1 MESKKIRLRTLLTSL
16 STGSVMITACLILCA
31 LFVFQKAN
39 IEDSI
44 AENNIAYARKLADT
58 TDRYLSIAQS
68 ELKWSANQIKG
79 LSDPQQLQGEA
90 NRLRLQSNFFNSV
103 VVVNNDRIVRAT
115 SPESLDLIGTRLSS
129 DASVLAINSQKPFIS
144 EPFNSAA
151 GNYVVF
157 LSQPLF
163 SADGRYLGYIGGTIY
178 LKKHSMLS
186 DILGQ
191 HFYSAGSDVRIVS
204 DNGMIIFSYVPE
216 RVGTKEAFSLPMSAR
231 MNSNKSGKLIFQ
243 EKGRKYNA
251 GYASLSKTNWN
262 IFISSDENAVNTILF
277 QTITKTIWFIL
288 IIVMLVGSL
297 MVFLGT
303 RIASPLEK
311 LANIVRDGSDKD
323 DNEQHIESVSVWY
336 YEAYQLK
343 NAVIERLR
351 ATRARVTELTEEA
364 MTDPLTGLYNRRG
377 FNSLC
382 EKLIPGRLM
391 SVIAIDIDHF
401 KKVNDQ
407 FGHHA
412 GDEVLIML
420 ADILHEAC
428 RKNDIVGRFG
438 GEEFIFL
445 LPGLTSNHAFSTAER
460 LRKMISST
468 IFPYVGHITVS
479 AGVASLSDCGGDIK
493 NLLRRADEA
502 LYEAKGAGRNV
513 VIIAAKTGFRRYDQL

>member
-1 MESKKIRLRTLLTSL
+1 MERKKIRLRTLLTSL
-16 STGSVMITACLILCA
+16 SMGAVTITACLILCA
-31 LFVFQKAN
+31 LLVFQKAN

-44 AENNIAYARKLADT
+44 TENNIAYARKLADT

-68 ELKWSANQIKG
+68 ELKWSARQIEG
-79 LSDPQQLQGEA
+79 LSNPQQLQNEA
-90 NRLRLQSNFFNSV
+90 ERLRLQSSFFNSV
-103 VVVNNDRIVRAT
+103 VVVNKDKIVRAT
-115 SPESLDLIGTRLSS
+115 SPESLGLVGTKLSS
-129 DASVLAINSQKPFIS
+129 DASILAISSQKPFIS

-191 HFYSAGSDVRIVS
+191 HFYTAGSDIRIVS
-204 DNGMIIFSYVPE
+204 DNGLIIFSYIPE
-216 RVGTKEAFSLPMSAR
+216 QVGTKETFSPSMSAR
-231 MNSNKSGKLIFQ
+231 LNQNKSGKLIFQ
-243 EKGRKYNA
+243 DKGREYHA

-262 IFISSDENAVNTILF
+262 VFISGDENAVNAIRF
-277 QTITKTIWFIL
+277 QTIRKATWFIL
-288 IIVMLVGSL
+288 IIVLLVGSL

-303 RIASPLEK
+303 RVASPLEK
-311 LANIVRDGSDKD
+311 LANIVRDGGDKD
-323 DNEQHIESVSVWY
+323 NNEQRLESVSVWY

-343 NAVIERLR
+343 NAVLERLR
-351 ATRARVTELTEEA
+351 VTRAQLSELTDEA

-382 EKLIPGRLM
+382 EKLIPEPLM

-401 KKVNDQ
+401 KNVNDR

-445 LPGLTSNHAFSTAER
+445 LPGLTSNDAFSTAER
-460 LRKMISST
+460 LRKMISSA
-468 IFPYVGHITVS
+468 IFPHIGHITVS
-479 AGVASLSDCGGDIK
+479 AGVASLSDCGGDIE
-493 NLLRRADEA
+493 NLLHRADEA
-502 LYEAKGAGRNV
+502 LYEAKRAGRDV
-513 VIIAAKTGFRRYDQL
+513 VIIAAKTGFRRYNQL

>member
-1 MESKKIRLRTLLTSL
+1 M
-16 STGSVMITACLILCA
+16 LCA

-39 IEDSI
+39 IEDNI
-44 AENNIAYARKLADT
+44 VENNIAYARKLADT

-68 ELKWSANQIKG
+68 ELKWSASQIKE
-79 LSDPQQLQGEA
+79 LSNPLQLQGEA
-90 NRLRLQSNFFNSV
+90 DRLRLQSSFFNSV
-103 VVVNNDRIVRAT
+103 VVVNSDRIVRAT
-115 SPESLDLIGTRLSS
+115 SPESLDLSGTKLSS
-129 DASVLAINSQKPFIS
+129 DASILAITSRKPFIS
-144 EPFNSAA
+144 EPFNSEA

-204 DNGMIIFSYVPE
+204 DNGMIIFSYMPE
-216 RVGTKEAFSLPMSAR
+216 RVGTKDAFSLSMSAQ

-243 EKGRKYNA
+243 DKGREYNA
-251 GYASLSKTNWN
+251 GYASLSKTNWR
-262 IFISSDENAVNTILF
+262 IFISGDENAVNTILF
-277 QTITKTIWFIL
+277 QTIRKTIWFIL
-288 IIVMLVGSL
+288 VIVLLVGSL

-311 LANIVRDGSDKD
+311 LANIVRDGNDKD
-323 DNEQHIESVSVWY
+323 DKEQRLESVSVWY

-343 NAVIERLR
+343 NAVLERLR
-351 ATRARVTELTEEA
+351 VTRAQVTELTDEA

-382 EKLIPGRLM
+382 EKLIPGPLM

-401 KKVNDQ
+401 KNVNDQ

-412 GDEVLIML
+412 GDAVLVML
-420 ADILHEAC
+420 ANILHETC
-428 RKNDIVGRFG
+428 RKNDIVTRFG

-445 LPGLTSNHAFSTAER
+445 LPGVTSNDACSTAER
-460 LRKMISST
+460 IRELIST
-468 IFPYVGHITVS
+468 AIFPFVGHITVS

-493 NLLRRADEA
+493 NLLQRADEA

-513 VIIAAKTGFRRYDQL
+513 VIIAAKTGFRRYDQR